1 MKGDDK
7 KQEGGQNVLI
17 LLSYPPTSAF
27 ILNIPYIIQDMQ
39 LVKTIQANLV
49 ADS

>member
-17 LLSYPPTSAF
+17 LLSYPHICFHSEHTLHNTGHATSKDY
-27 ILNIPYIIQDMQ
+27 P
-39 LVKTIQANLV
+39 
-49 ADS
+49 S